1 MSQPAFI
8 HLRLHSEYSIADG
21 IVRLDLEVHKT
32 EADGS
37 PSLDKEGKPVK
48 IHVCPPVEAARA
60 DGMPALAL
68 TDLSNVFGLVKFYIA
83 ARAAGVKP
91 IVGCDV
97 YVSNDA
103 ARDQPFR
110 LLLLCQ
116 SHAGYLRLCEL
127 LTRAYLE
134 NQYRGRPE
142 IRKQWLREGNG
153 AAVGH
158 PAASPLR
165 GLREGNGAAV
175 GHPAAPPCVNPVQP
189 SAGDGLPDLVMRG
202 LSGGTDGLIALSG
215 AHLGEV
221 GVTLLNG
228 NAASAKV
235 IAQEYAGLFPDR
247 FYLEVQRY
255 GAAREEVHLRDTVK
269 LAAELALPVV
279 ATHPVQFLTID
290 DFKAHEARVCIAEGY
305 VLNDKRRQRQFTAQ
319 QYFKTQTEMATLFAD
334 LPEALQNS
342 VEIAKRCNLNLK
354 LGKAHLPD
362 FPTPNGE
369 TLDDFLRSESG
380 RGLHEHMLKLYPDEA
395 VRAAKLPEYKERLA
409 FELETII
416 KMGFPGYFLIVADF
430 IRWAKSYRDE
440 KFPNGVPVGP
450 GRGSGAGSL
459 VAYSLGITDLDP
471 LRYEL
476 LFERFLN
483 PERVSMPDFDVDFC
497 QDGRERVIEYVRHK
511 YGVQNVSQI
520 ATFGTMAS
528 KAVIR
533 DVGRV
538 MDFPYGL
545 CDRLSKLVPLE
556 GVKPVSLKKA
566 RELEPEFNAV
576 INSEEGVEELLEL
589 GERLEDLTRNVGM
602 HAGGVLIAP
611 GKLTDFCPLYC
622 AEGSDST
629 VSQFDKDDVEAVG
642 LVKFD
647 FLGLRTLTIIDWA
660 VRYVRAL
667 QNAKLDSESVP
678 PPQPSPDGGGSER
691 PPLPSGEG
699 LGVGVSGGDIFNI
712 ETIPLDDKL
721 TYDRIFKTG
730 NTTAVFQFES
740 RGMKDALV
748 KARPDCLEDL
758 IALNALYRP
767 GPMDFIPDFIN
778 RKHGREKVI
787 YPHPLL
793 EKVVGNTYGIMVYQE
808 QVMQSAQVVAGYS
821 LGGAD
826 MLRRA
831 MGKKKASEMAEQRA
845 IFVAGAAKNGIGAKQ
860 ANEIFDMMEKFAG
873 YGFNKSHAA
882 AYSLVAYQTA
892 YLKCH
897 HPAAFMASTMTS
909 EMVNTDKV
917 HFFYQDTLQQGLKIL
932 PPDINSSVYRFTPI
946 DEKTIAYG
954 LGALKGTGEA
964 AVENIVQAR
973 KDGAFKDLFDFCRR
987 VDKRIVNRRA
997 IEALIRGGAFD
1008 RINDHRYQLLAS
1020 LDAALGS
1027 AEQQARAANQNSLF
1041 GDDEGQAMPVHMA
1054 DVPRWKMREQLAQ
1067 EKTALGFYLSG
1078 HPYQEFAAELANFVK
1093 TKLVDITPDIVQPA
1107 SGNNGNYGNGGG
1119 RRSNA
1124 MQLVLAGMVSGVRIL
1139 QTRRGKM
1146 AVVTLDD
1153 GSAQLEM
1160 TVFNDIYEANRPWIR
1175 DDELLVVR
1183 GKANLDDYSGNMR
1196 VTADELF
1203 DFASARAAFAKRLD
1217 IACSID
1223 DKVRV
1228 PQLVELLKPYSGGKC
1243 PVQINYHNLVGSAPL
1258 RLGES
1263 WQVTL
1268 PDDLLDRLRSLCGKD
1283 NVQVI
1288 YT

>member
-1 MSQPAFI
+1 MHPSFV

-21 IVRLDLEVHKT
+21 IVRIG
-32 EADGS
+32 EA
-37 PSLDKEGKPVK
+37 V
-48 IHVCPPVEAARA
+48 AAAKA
-60 DGMPALAL
+60 DSMPALAL
-68 TDLSNVFGLVKFYIA
+68 TDLSNVFGLVKFYKET
-83 ARAAGVKP
+83 RGAGVKP

-97 YVSNDA
+97 FVTNDA
-103 ARDQPFR
+103 VRDQPYR

-127 LTRAYLE
+127 ITQAYLE

-142 IRKQWLREGNG
+142 VRKQWLHE
-153 AAVGH
+153 
-158 PAASPLR
+158 
-165 GLREGNGAAV
+165 
-175 GHPAAPPCVNPVQP
+175 
-189 SAGDGLPDLVMRG
+189 
-202 LSGGTDGLIALSG
+202 GTDGLIALSG

-221 GVTLLNG
+221 GATLLNG

-235 IAQEYAGLFPDR
+235 VAQEYAGLFPNR

-255 GAAREEVHLRDTVK
+255 GAPREETHLHDMVK

-279 ATHPVQFLTID
+279 ATHPVQFLSID

-305 VLNDKRRQRQFTAQ
+305 VLNDKRRVKQFTAQ
-319 QYFKTQTEMATLFAD
+319 QYFKTQAEMAKLFAD

-342 VEIAKRCNLNLK
+342 VEIAKRCNLTLK
-354 LGKAHLPD
+354 LGKPHLPD

-369 TLDDFLRSESG
+369 TLDDFLRSESQ
-380 RGLHEHMLKLYPDEA
+380 RGLQERMLHLYPDEA
-395 VRAAKLPEYKERLA
+395 LRAAKMPEYQARLE
-409 FELETII
+409 FEVNTII
-416 KMGFPGYFLIVADF
+416 NMKFPGYFLIVADF
-430 IRWAKSYRDE
+430 IRWAKSFRDE

-497 QDGRERVIEYVRHK
+497 QDGRERVIEYVRHH
-511 YGVQNVSQI
+511 YGQQNVSQI

-528 KAVIR
+528 KGVIR

-538 MDFPYGL
+538 LDFPYGL
-545 CDRLSKLVPLE
+545 CDRLSKLVPLD
-556 GVKPVSLKKA
+556 GVKPVSLAKA
-566 RELEPEFNAV
+566 REMEPEFNA
-576 INSEEGVEELLEL
+576 IIASEDGVDELMEL

-622 AEGSDST
+622 AEGSEST
-629 VSQFDKDDVEAVG
+629 VSQYDKDDVEAVG

-660 VRYVRAL
+660 VRYI
-667 QNAKLDSESVP
+667 K
-678 PPQPSPDGGGSER
+678 GS
-691 PPLPSGEG
+691 GVEG
-699 LGVGVSGGDIFNI
+699 TQDFNI
-712 ETIPLDDKL
+712 DTIPLDDKP
-721 TYDRIFKTG
+721 TYDKIFKNA

-740 RGMKDALV
+740 RGMKDTLI
-748 KARPDCLEDL
+748 KAKPDCIDDL

-767 GPMDFIPDFIN
+767 GPMDFIPDYIN
-778 RKHGREKVI
+778 CKHGRQQVI
-787 YPHPLL
+787 LPHPLL
-793 EKVVGNTYGIMVYQE
+793 EKVVGSTYGIMVYQE

-831 MGKKKASEMAEQRA
+831 MGKKKAEEMAEQRS
-845 IFVAGAAKNGIGAKQ
+845 IFVAGAAKNNIDEKK
-860 ANEIFDMMEKFAG
+860 ANEIFDTMEKFAG

-897 HPAAFMASTMTS
+897 YPAAFMASTMTS

-917 HFFYQDTLQQGLKIL
+917 SFFYQDTVQQGLTIL
-932 PPDINSSVYRFTPI
+932 APDINSSCFRFQPV
-946 DEKTIAYG
+946 DEKIIAYG
-954 LGALKGTGEA
+954 LGAVKGTGEA
-964 AVENIVQAR
+964 AVENIVLAR
-973 KDGAFKDLFDFCRR
+973 KSGPFKDLFDFCHR
-987 VDKRIVNRRA
+987 VDKRIVNRRS
-997 IEALIRGGAFD
+997 IEALIRAGAFD
-1008 RINDHRYQLLAS
+1008 GINDHRYQLLAS

-1027 AEQQARAANQNSLF
+1027 AEQKARAANQNSLF
-1041 GDDEGQAMPVHMA
+1041 GDDESQAMPVQMA
-1054 DVPRWKMREQLAQ
+1054 DVPRWKMREQLQQ

-1078 HPYQEFAAELANFVK
+1078 HPYQEFTGELSNFV
-1093 TKLVDITPDIVQPA
+1093 TLKLADITPEILPA
-1107 SGNNGNYGNGGG
+1107 PGSGNGNYGGGGG
-1119 RRSNA
+1119 RRNNA
-1124 MQLVLAGMVSGVRIL
+1124 KQLVLAGMVSGVRIL

-1183 GKANLDDYSGNMR
+1183 GKASLDDYSGNMR
-1196 VTADELF
+1196 VTAEELF
-1203 DFASARAAFAKRLD
+1203 DFASARAVFAKRLD
-1217 IACSID
+1217 IFCSID
-1223 DKVRV
+1223 DKLRV
-1228 PQLVELLKPYSGGKC
+1228 PQLAELLKPYCGGQC
-1243 PVQINYHNLVGSAPL
+1243 PVQINYRNLIGSAPL
-1258 RLGES
+1258 RLGDA

-1268 PDDLLDRLRSLCGKD
+1268 PDELLESLRTLCGAR
-1283 NVQVI
+1283 NVQI
-1288 YT
+1288 AYT

>member
-1 MSQPAFI
+1 MQPSFV

-21 IVRLDLEVHKT
+21 IVRIG
-32 EADGS
+32 EAVG
-37 PSLDKEGKPVK
+37 
-48 IHVCPPVEAARA
+48 AAKA
-60 DGMPALAL
+60 DSQPALAL
-68 TDLSNVFGLVKFYIA
+68 TDLSNVFGLVKFYKES
-83 ARAAGVKP
+83 RGAGIKP

-97 YVSNDA
+97 FISNDA
-103 ARDQPFR
+103 VRDQPHR

-127 LTRAYLE
+127 LTQAYLT

-142 IRKQWLREGNG
+142 LRKQWLREGT
-153 AAVGH
+153 A
-158 PAASPLR
+158 
-165 GLREGNGAAV
+165 
-175 GHPAAPPCVNPVQP
+175 
-189 SAGDGLPDLVMRG
+189 
-202 LSGGTDGLIALSG
+202 GLIALSG
-215 AHLGEV
+215 AQLGEV
-221 GVTLLNG
+221 GMTLLNG
-228 NAASAKV
+228 SASAARV
-235 IAQEYAGLFPDR
+235 VAQEYAGLFPGR
-247 FYLEVQRY
+247 FYLEVQRC
-255 GAAREEVHLRDTVK
+255 GAPREEAHLRETVK

-279 ATHPVQFLTID
+279 ATHPVQFMTID

-305 VLNDKRRQRQFTAQ
+305 VLNDKRRVKQFTAQ
-319 QYFKTQTEMATLFAD
+319 QYFKTQAEMAELFAD

-342 VEIAKRCNLNLK
+342 VEIAKRCNISLK
-354 LGKAHLPD
+354 LGKNYLPD

-369 TLDDFLRSESG
+369 SLDDFLRSESQ
-380 RGLHEHMLKLYPDEA
+380 RGLEQRMRQLYPDEA
-395 VRAAKLPEYKERLA
+395 VRAAKMPEYQARLD
-409 FELETII
+409 FEVNTII
-416 KMGFPGYFLIVADF
+416 NMKFPGYFLIVADF

-497 QDGRERVIEYVRHK
+497 QDGRELVIQYVRHH
-511 YGVQNVSQI
+511 YGEACVSQI

-528 KAVIR
+528 KGVIR

-538 MDFPYGL
+538 LDFPYGL
-545 CDRLSKLVPLE
+545 CDKLSKLVPVE

-566 RELEPEFNAV
+566 REMEPEFNAV
-576 INSEEGVEELLEL
+576 IASEEGVEELMEL

-622 AEGSDST
+622 AEGSEST

-660 VRYVRAL
+660 VRYVRM
-667 QNAKLDSESVP
+667 
-678 PPQPSPDGGGSER
+678 
-691 PPLPSGEG
+691 LPGQEA
-699 LGVGVSGGDIFNI
+699 FNI
-712 ETIPLDDKL
+712 DTIPLDDKP
-721 TYDRIFKTG
+721 TYDKIFKPA

-740 RGMKDALV
+740 RGMKDTLKTA
-748 KARPDCLEDL
+748 KPDCIDDL

-767 GPMDFIPDFIN
+767 GPMDFIPDYIN
-778 RKHGREKVI
+778 RKHGREKVVL
-787 YPHPLL
+787 PHPLL
-793 EKVVGNTYGIMVYQE
+793 EKVVGSTYGIMVYQE
-808 QVMQSAQVVAGYS
+808 QVMQSAQVVAGYT

-831 MGKKKASEMAEQRA
+831 MGKKKPEEMAQQRA
-845 IFVAGAAKNGIGAKQ
+845 IFVEGAAKNGIEEQK
-860 ANEIFDMMEKFAG
+860 ANEIFDTMEKFAG

-882 AYSLVAYQTA
+882 AYSVVAYQTA

-897 HPAAFMASTMTS
+897 FPAAFMASTMTS

-917 HFFYQDTLQQGLKIL
+917 SFFYQDAVQQGLVIL
-932 PPDINSSVYRFTPI
+932 PPDINSSLFRFTPV

-954 LGALKGTGEA
+954 LGAIKGTGEG
-964 AVENIVQAR
+964 AVENIVAAR
-973 KDGAFKDLFDFCRR
+973 KSGPFKDLFDFCRR
-987 VDKRIVNRRA
+987 VDKRIVNRRTV
-997 IEALIRGGAFD
+997 EALIRAGAFD
-1008 RINDHRYQLLAS
+1008 SISDHRNQLLAS

-1041 GDDEGQAMPVHMA
+1041 GDDEAADMPLQMA
-1054 DVPRWKMREQLAQ
+1054 DVPRWKLREQLAQ

-1093 TKLVDITPDIVQPA
+1093 HKLVDITPEIVAPP
-1107 SGNNGNYGNGGG
+1107 SGNGNGGYG
-1119 RRSNA
+1119 KRNNA
-1124 MQLVLAGMVSGVRIL
+1124 KALVLAGMVSGVRII

-1146 AVVTLDD
+1146 AVLTLDD
-1153 GSAQLEM
+1153 GTAALEVV
-1160 TVFNDIYEANRPWIR
+1160 VFSELFDASRPWIR
-1175 DDELLVVR
+1175 DDELLVVN
-1183 GKANLDDYSGNMR
+1183 GKAELDAYSGGMR
-1196 VTADELF
+1196 VTADELY

-1217 IACSID
+1217 ITCSMD
-1223 DKVRV
+1223 DRIRV
-1228 PQLVELLKPYSGGKC
+1228 PQLVELLKPYCGGKC
-1243 PVQINYHNLVGSAPL
+1243 PVQINYRNLIGSAPL
-1258 RLGES
+1258 RLGDE

-1268 PDDLLDRLRSLCGKD
+1268 PDELLDGLRALCGAD
-1283 NVQVI
+1283 NVQVM
-1288 YT
+1288 YA

>member
-1 MSQPAFI
+1 MHPSFV

-21 IVRLDLEVHKT
+21 IVRIG
-32 EADGS
+32 EAVG
-37 PSLDKEGKPVK
+37 
-48 IHVCPPVEAARA
+48 AAKA
-60 DGMPALAL
+60 DNMPALAL
-68 TDLSNVFGLVKFYIA
+68 TDLSNVFGLVKFYKET
-83 ARAAGVKP
+83 RSAGIKP

-97 YVSNDA
+97 FVTNDA
-103 ARDQPFR
+103 VRDQPYR

-116 SHAGYLRLCEL
+116 SPAGYLRLCEL
-127 LTRAYLE
+127 ITQAYLE

-142 IRKQWLREGNG
+142 IRKQWLR
-153 AAVGH
+153 
-158 PAASPLR
+158 
-165 GLREGNGAAV
+165 
-175 GHPAAPPCVNPVQP
+175 
-189 SAGDGLPDLVMRG
+189 
-202 LSGGTDGLIALSG
+202 GGTDGLIALSG

-221 GVTLLNG
+221 GATLMNG

-235 IAQEYAGLFPDR
+235 VAQEYTGLFSNR

-255 GAAREEVHLRDTVK
+255 GAPREETHLRETVK
-269 LAAELALPVV
+269 LAAELGLPVV
-279 ATHPVQFLTID
+279 ATHPVQFMTID

-305 VLNDKRRQRQFTAQ
+305 VLNDKRRVRQFTAQ
-319 QYFKTQTEMATLFAD
+319 QYFKTQAEMATLFAD

-342 VEIAKRCNLNLK
+342 VEIAKRCNLTLK
-354 LGKAHLPD
+354 LGKPHLPD

-369 TLDDFLRSESG
+369 SLDDFLRSESQ
-380 RGLHEHMLKLYPDEA
+380 RGLQQRMLHLYPDEA
-395 VRAAKLPEYKERLA
+395 QRAARMPEYQARLE
-409 FELETII
+409 FENETII

-430 IRWAKSYRDE
+430 IRWAKSFRDE

-528 KAVIR
+528 KGVIR

-538 MDFPYGL
+538 LDFPYGL
-545 CDRLSKLVPLE
+545 CDRLSKLVPVE
-556 GVKPVSLKKA
+556 GVKPVSLAKA
-566 RELEPEFNAV
+566 REMEPEFNAV
-576 INSEEGVEELLEL
+576 IASEEGVEELMEL
-589 GERLEDLTRNVGM
+589 GMRLEDLTRNVGM

-622 AEGSDST
+622 AEGSEST
-629 VSQFDKDDVEAVG
+629 VSQYDKDDVEAVG

-660 VRYVRAL
+660 VRYIKGSGVEGS
-667 QNAKLDSESVP
+667 QN
-678 PPQPSPDGGGSER
+678 
-691 PPLPSGEG
+691 
-699 LGVGVSGGDIFNI
+699 FNI
-712 ETIPLDDKL
+712 DTIPLDDKP
-721 TYDRIFKTG
+721 TYDKIFKTA

-740 RGMKDALV
+740 RGMKDTLV
-748 KARPDCLEDL
+748 KAKPDCLEDL

-767 GPMDFIPDFIN
+767 GPMDFIPDYIN
-778 RKHGREKVI
+778 CKHGRQHVI
-787 YPHPLL
+787 LPHPLL

-808 QVMQSAQVVAGYS
+808 QVMQSAQVVAGYT

-831 MGKKKASEMAEQRA
+831 MGKKKAEEMAEQRS
-845 IFVAGAAKNGIGAKQ
+845 IFVAGAAKNNIEEKK
-860 ANEIFDMMEKFAG
+860 ANEIFDTMEKFAG

-897 HPAAFMASTMTS
+897 FPAAFMASTMTS

-917 HFFYQDTLQQGLKIL
+917 SFFYQDTVQQGLTIL
-932 PPDINSSVYRFTPI
+932 APDINSSCFRFQPV

-954 LGALKGTGEA
+954 LGAVKGTGEA
-964 AVENIVQAR
+964 AVENIVLAR
-973 KDGAFKDLFDFCRR
+973 KSGPFKDLFDFCHR
-987 VDKRIVNRRA
+987 VDKRIVNRRS
-997 IEALIRGGAFD
+997 IEALIRAGAFD
-1008 RINDHRYQLLAS
+1008 SINDHRYQLIAS

-1027 AEQQARAANQNSLF
+1027 AEQKARAANQNSLF
-1041 GDDEGQAMPVHMA
+1041 GDDEAHAMPVQMA
-1054 DVPRWKMREQLAQ
+1054 EVPRWKMREQLQQ

-1078 HPYQEFAAELANFVK
+1078 HPYQEFEPELANFV
-1093 TKLVDITPDIVQPA
+1093 TLKLADITPDVLPA
-1107 SGNNGNYGNGGG
+1107 PSSGNGNYGGGGG
-1119 RRSNA
+1119 RRNNA
-1124 MQLVLAGMVSGVRIL
+1124 KQLVLAGMVSGVRIL

-1183 GKANLDDYSGNMR
+1183 GKASLDDYSGNMR
-1196 VTADELF
+1196 VTAEELF
-1203 DFASARAAFAKRLD
+1203 DFASARAVFAKRLD
-1217 IACSID
+1217 IFCSID
-1223 DKVRV
+1223 DKLRV
-1228 PQLVELLKPYSGGKC
+1228 PQLAELLKPYCGGQC
-1243 PVQINYHNLVGSAPL
+1243 PVQINYHNLIGSAPL
-1258 RLGES
+1258 RLGDA
-1263 WQVTL
+1263 WQVSL
-1268 PDDLLDRLRSLCGKD
+1268 PDELLENLRALCGAR
-1283 NVQVI
+1283 NVQVV

>member
-1 MSQPAFI
+1 MQPSFV

-21 IVRLDLEVHKT
+21 IVRLDVET
-32 EADGS
+32 EKKQPDGS
-37 PSLDKEGKPVK
+37 LSKDKDGKPIK
-48 IHVCPPVEAARA
+48 IHVCPPVEAACSN
-60 DGMPALAL
+60 GMPAVAL
-68 TDLSNVFGLVKFYIA
+68 TDLSNVFGLVKFYRA
-83 ARAAGVKP
+83 ARGAGIKP
-91 IVGCDV
+91 IIGCDV
-97 YVSNDA
+97 FVTNDA

-116 SHAGYLRLCEL
+116 SHAGYLRLCDL

-142 IRKQWLREGNG
+142 VRKRWLREG
-153 AAVGH
+153 A
-158 PAASPLR
+158 
-165 GLREGNGAAV
+165 
-175 GHPAAPPCVNPVQP
+175 
-189 SAGDGLPDLVMRG
+189 
-202 LSGGTDGLIALSG
+202 DGLIALSG

-228 NAASAKV
+228 NASSAKI
-235 IAQEYAGLFPDR
+235 IAQEYAGLFPNR

-305 VLNDKRRQRQFTAQ
+305 VLNDKRRQRIFTAQ
-319 QYFKTQTEMATLFAD
+319 QYFKTQAEMASLFAD

-369 TLDDFLRSESG
+369 TLDDFLCSESQ
-380 RGLHEHMLKLYPDEA
+380 RGLQQRMLHLYPDEA
-395 VRAAKLPEYKERLA
+395 QRTAKMPEYQARLA
-409 FELETII
+409 FENETII

-528 KAVIR
+528 KGVIR

-538 MDFPYGL
+538 LDFPYML
-545 CDRLSKLVPLE
+545 CDKLSKLVPLE

-566 RELEPEFNAV
+566 REMEPEFNAI
-576 INSEEGVEELLEL
+576 INSEEGVEELMEL

-622 AEGSDST
+622 AEGSEST

-660 VRYVRAL
+660 VRYIKGLRA
-667 QNAKLDSESVP
+667 E
-678 PPQPSPDGGGSER
+678 
-691 PPLPSGEG
+691 GEG
-699 LGVGVSGGDIFNI
+699 LSAQSSALSTQCFSI
-712 ETIPLDDKL
+712 ENIPLDDKA
-721 TYDRIFKTG
+721 TYDKIFKTA

-740 RGMKDALV
+740 RGMKDTLV
-748 KARPDCLEDL
+748 KAKPDCLEDL

-767 GPMDFIPDFIN
+767 GPMDFIPDYIN
-778 RKHGREKVI
+778 RKHGKEQVI
-787 YPHPLL
+787 IPHPCL
-793 EKVVGNTYGIMVYQE
+793 EKVVGTTYGIMVYQE
-808 QVMQSAQVVAGYS
+808 QVMQAAQVVAGYT

-831 MGKKKASEMAEQRA
+831 MGKKKPEEMAEQRS
-845 IFVAGAAKNGIGAKQ
+845 IFVAGAAKNNIDEKK
-860 ANEIFDMMEKFAG
+860 ANEIFDTMEKFAG

-897 HPAAFMASTMTS
+897 YPAAFMASTMTS
-909 EMVNTDKV
+909 EMVNTDKIY
-917 HFFYQDTLQQGLKIL
+917 FFYQDTLQQGILIL
-932 PPDINSSVYRFTPI
+932 PPDINSSLYRFTPV
-946 DEKTIAYG
+946 DDKTIAYG
-954 LGALKGTGEA
+954 LGAIKGAGEG
-964 AVENIVQAR
+964 AVENIVHAR
-973 KDGAFKDLFDFCRR
+973 KAGAFKDLFDFCRR

-1041 GDDEGQAMPVHMA
+1041 GDDESQAMPVHMA

-1078 HPYQEFAAELANFVK
+1078 HPYQEFAAELSNFVK
-1093 TKLVDITPDIVQPA
+1093 IKLADITPDIVQPP
-1107 SGNNGNYGNGGG
+1107 SGNNGHYGNGGA
-1119 RRSNA
+1119 RRNNA
-1124 MQLVLAGMVSGVRIL
+1124 VQLVLAGMVSGVRII
-1139 QTRRGKM
+1139 QGRQGKM

-1160 TVFNDIYEANRPWIR
+1160 VIYNELYEQNRPWIR
-1175 DDELLVVR
+1175 DDDLMVVK
-1183 GKANLDDYSGNMR
+1183 GTVKLDAYSGNMR
-1196 VTADELF
+1196 ITADELF
-1203 DFASARAAFAKRLD
+1203 DFASARATFAQRLD
-1217 IACSID
+1217 ITCSIN

-1228 PQLVELLKPYSGGKC
+1228 PQLAELLKPYCGGSC
-1243 PVQINYHNLVGSAPL
+1243 PVQINYHNLVGSVPL
-1258 RLGES
+1258 RLGEA

-1268 PDDLLDRLRSLCGKD
+1268 PDELLNGLRAMCGTQ
-1283 NVQVI
+1283 NVQVV

>member
-1 MSQPAFI
+1 MQPVFV

-21 IVRLDLEVHKT
+21 IVRIG
-32 EADGS
+32 EAVG
-37 PSLDKEGKPVK
+37 
-48 IHVCPPVEAARA
+48 AAKA
-60 DGMPALAL
+60 DMMPALAL
-68 TDLSNVFGLVKFYIA
+68 TDLSNVFGLVKFYKE
-83 ARAAGVKP
+83 ARGSGVKP
-91 IVGCDV
+91 VVGCDV
-97 YVSNDA
+97 YVTNDA
-103 ARDQPFR
+103 VREQPFR

-116 SHAGYLRLCEL
+116 SHAGYLRLCDL

-142 IRKQWLREGNG
+142 IRKQWLREG
-153 AAVGH
+153 
-158 PAASPLR
+158 S
-165 GLREGNGAAV
+165 
-175 GHPAAPPCVNPVQP
+175 
-189 SAGDGLPDLVMRG
+189 
-202 LSGGTDGLIALSG
+202 DGLIALSG

-228 NAASAKV
+228 NAASAGV
-235 IAQEYAGLFPDR
+235 VAQEYAGLFPNR

-255 GAAREEVHLRDTVK
+255 GAPREELHLRETVK

-279 ATHPVQFLTID
+279 ATHPVQFLSID

-319 QYFKTQTEMATLFAD
+319 QYFKTQAEMATLFAD

-342 VEIAKRCNLNLK
+342 VEIAKRCNISLK
-354 LGKAHLPD
+354 LGKPHLPN

-369 TLDDFLRSESG
+369 TLDDFLRSESE
-380 RGLHEHMLKLYPDEA
+380 RGLEERMRFLYPDEA
-395 VRAAKLPEYKERLA
+395 QRAAKMPEYSERLA
-409 FELETII
+409 FEVNTII
-416 KMGFPGYFLIVADF
+416 NMKFPGYFLIVADF

-459 VAYSLGITDLDP
+459 VAYCLGITDLDP

-497 QDGRERVIEYVRHK
+497 QDGRELVIQYVRRQ
-511 YGVQNVSQI
+511 YGEACVSQI

-566 RELEPEFNAV
+566 RELEPEFNVV

-629 VSQFDKDDVEAVG
+629 VSQYDKDDVEAVG

-660 VRYVRAL
+660 VRYLRAL
-667 QNAKLDSESVP
+667 PGQEAFAIES
-678 PPQPSPDGGGSER
+678 
-691 PPLPSGEG
+691 
-699 LGVGVSGGDIFNI
+699 
-712 ETIPLDDKL
+712 IPLDDKAS
-721 TYDRIFKTG
+721 YDLLKAQ
-730 NTTAVFQFES
+730 NTTAVFQLES
-740 RGMKDALV
+740 RGMKDLIRRLQPDTFEDIVALV
-748 KARPDCLEDL
+748 
-758 IALNALYRP
+758 ALYRP
-767 GPMDFIPDFIN
+767 GPLESGMVEDFIA
-778 RKHGREKVI
+778 RKHGRAKAD
-787 YPHPLL
+787 YFHPEL
-793 EKVVGNTYGIMVYQE
+793 EVSLKPTYGVIVYQE
-808 QVMQSAQVVAGYS
+808 QVMQISQIIGGYT

-831 MGKKKASEMAEQRA
+831 MGKKNPEEMAKHRD
-845 IFVAGAAKNGIGAKQ
+845 IFVSGAVKRGIDDKLATRL
-860 ANEIFDMMEKFAG
+860 FDLMEMFAG
-873 YGFNKSHAA
+873 YGFNKSHSA
-882 AYSLVAYQTA
+882 AYALVSYQTA
-892 YLKCH
+892 YLKAH
-897 HPAAFMASTMTS
+897 FPAAFMASTMS
-909 EMVNTDKV
+909 SDMDNTDKV
-917 HFFYQDTLQQGLKIL
+917 HTFYTDTLAQGVKVL
-932 PPDINSSVYRFTPI
+932 PPDINSSPFRFAPT

-954 LGALKGTGEA
+954 LGAVKGTGEA
-964 AVENIVQAR
+964 AVENILQAR
-973 KDGAFKDLFDFCRR
+973 RDGPFKNLFDFCHR
-987 VDKRIVNRRA
+987 VDKRVVNRRA
-997 IEALIRGGAFD
+997 IEALIRSGAFD
-1008 RINDHRYQLLAS
+1008 NINDHRYQLLAS

-1027 AEQQARAANQNSLF
+1027 AEQKARAANQNSLF
-1041 GDDEGQAMPVHMA
+1041 GDDETQAMPVLMA
-1054 DVPRWKMREQLAQ
+1054 AVPRWKMREQLQQ

-1078 HPYQEFAAELANFVK
+1078 HPYQEFAAELSNFVK
-1093 TKLVDITPDIVQPA
+1093 TRLADITPDLITPA
-1107 SGNNGNYGNGGG
+1107 SGNSGYGNGGG
-1119 RRSNA
+1119 RRNNA
-1124 MQLVLAGMVSGVRIL
+1124 KSLVLAGMVSGVRIL

-1146 AVVTLDD
+1146 AVITLDD

-1160 TVFNDIYEANRPWIR
+1160 TVFSELYDANRTWIR
-1175 DDELLVVR
+1175 DDELLVVN
-1183 GKANLDDYSGNMR
+1183 GKANLDEYSGNMR

-1217 IACSID
+1217 ISCSMD
-1223 DKVRV
+1223 GQVRV
-1228 PQLVELLKPYSGGKC
+1228 PQLAELLRPYCGGKC
-1243 PVQINYHNLVGSAPL
+1243 PVQINYRNFIGSAPL
-1258 RLGES
+1258 RLGEA

-1268 PDDLLDRLRSLCGKD
+1268 PEELLENLRELCGAQ
-1283 NVQVI
+1283 NVQVV